1 MNPYKK
7 LLKTYEKSM
16 YGLFVEFYNGKY
28 NEDNKYACISDGTKA
43 ISIHKDEYDKY
54 VAGLSANYPPYTDK
68 MSFHNGQPSTASFKD
83 FFDRTC
89 HEDCAD
95 TGVIVNINPWNG
107 KPRSAR
113 ILCCDNNYVAVNN
126 EWYEAHVK
134 HVSPIKMTCGGKSD
148 PVFLVGD
155 GLALLLP
162 LRLDPQYE
170 IYADAVWKAY
180 FVFDDCFANERK
192 SA

>member
-16 YGLFVEFYNGKY
+16 YGLFVEFYDGKY
-28 NEDNKYACISDGTKA
+28 DENNKYACISDGTKA

-54 VAGLSANYPPYTDK
+54 VAGLSQNYPPYEDGT
-68 MSFHNGQPSTASFKD
+68 SFWNGQPSNTILTEYFNKVGHKD
-83 FFDRTC
+83 C
-89 HEDCAD
+89 ED
-95 TGVIVNINPWNG
+95 TGVIVNINSWNG
-107 KPRSAR
+107 QPRSAR
-113 ILCCDNNYVAVNN
+113 ILYCDDNYVAVNN
-126 EWYEAHVK
+126 EWYEAHTK
-134 HVSPIKMTCGGKSD
+134 HIAPIKMTRGSKSD
-148 PVFLVGD
+148 PVFLVGN

-170 IYADAVWKAY
+170 KYADAVWKTY
-180 FVFDDCFANERK
+180 DKEK